1 MSQCS
6 EHLDPRVKRTRQLLL
21 QAFMELLA
29 KKDFEAISVQD
40 IAEKAT
46 VNRATFYDHF
56 PDKFALLDYLIED
69 DFRRVLH
76 ARMEGATPSEPEGL
90 RRIILALCDYLEELG
105 KRCPKHQRQFEP
117 MVESKIKTLVRD
129 ILLTSLKCP
138 KGDGHAAPELVAT
151 MASWAMY
158 AAALEWSRN
167 KAQPAKDFA
176 VTVLPLITATLQ
188 LPVAPQYRDA
198 VLGKIA
204 PKNS

>member
-21 QAFMELLA
+21 QAFDELLA
-29 KKDFEAISVQD
+29 TEDFEAISVQD

-69 DFRRVLH
+69 GFRQVLH
-76 ARMEGATPSEPEGL
+76 ARMGDAIPSEPEGL
-90 RRIILALCDYLEELG
+90 RRIILVLCDYLVELG

-117 MVESKIKTLVRD
+117 MVESKIKALVRD
-129 ILLTSLKCP
+129 VLLSSLKCP
-138 KGDGHAAPELVAT
+138 THSVAYPAPELVAT

-158 AAALEWSRN
+158 GAALEWSRN
-167 KAQPAKDFA
+167 KTQPAENFA
-176 VTVLPLITATLQ
+176 LTVLPLIRATLQ
-188 LPVAPQYRDA
+188 LPVSAPA
-198 VLGKIA
+198 A
-204 PKNS
+204 

>member
-6 EHLDPRVKRTRQLLL
+6 EHLDPRVRRTRQLLL
-21 QAFMELLA
+21 QAFTGLLA
-29 KKDFEAISVQD
+29 TKDFEAISVQD

-69 DFRRVLH
+69 GFRQVLQ
-76 ARMEGATPSEPEGL
+76 AKMKDATPADPEGL
-90 RRIILALCDYLEELG
+90 RRIILALCDYLQELG

-117 MVESKIKTLVRD
+117 MVESKIKSLVRD
-129 ILLTSLKCP
+129 VLLSAMKCP
-138 KGDGHAAPELVAT
+138 KHLDEYPAPELAAT

-158 AAALEWSRN
+158 GAALEWSRN
-167 KAQPAKDFA
+167 KAQPAEDFA

-188 LPVAPQYRDA
+188 LPVAPRA
-198 VLGKIA
+198 A
-204 PKNS
+204 

>member
-6 EHLDPRVKRTRQLLL
+6 EQLDPRVRRTRQLLV
-21 QAFMELLA
+21 QAFSELLA
-29 KKDFEAISVQD
+29 AKDFEAISVQD

-56 PDKFALLDYLIED
+56 PDKFALLDYVIED
-69 DFRRVLH
+69 SFLELLR
-76 ARMEGATPSEPEGL
+76 ARMEDATPAEPEGL

-105 KRCPKHQRQFEP
+105 RRCPKHRRQFEP
-117 MVESKIKTLVRD
+117 MVESKVKTLVRD

-138 KGDGHAAPELVAT
+138 KGDGHPAPELVAT

-158 AAALEWSRN
+158 AAALEWSRHR
-167 KAQPAKDFA
+167 AQPTEDFA

-188 LPVAPQYRDA
+188 LS
-198 VLGKIA
+198 IA
-204 PKNS
+204 PPMK

>member
-1 MSQCS
+1 MSQSS
-6 EHLDPRVKRTRQLLL
+6 EHLDPRVRRTRQLLV
-21 QAFMELLA
+21 QAFFELLSA
-29 KKDFEAISVQD
+29 KDFEALSVQD

-56 PDKFALLDYLIED
+56 PDKFALLDYTIED
-69 DFRRVLH
+69 SFQQALR
-76 ARMEGATPSEPEGL
+76 ARMGDATPAEPEGL

-117 MVESKIKTLVRD
+117 MVESKVKALVRD
-129 ILLTSLKCP
+129 VLLSSLKCP
-138 KGDGHAAPELVAT
+138 NHPGEYPAPELVAT

-167 KAQPAKDFA
+167 KLQPSEDFA

-188 LPVAPQYRDA
+188 LPVVPSI
-198 VLGKIA
+198 K
-204 PKNS
+204 